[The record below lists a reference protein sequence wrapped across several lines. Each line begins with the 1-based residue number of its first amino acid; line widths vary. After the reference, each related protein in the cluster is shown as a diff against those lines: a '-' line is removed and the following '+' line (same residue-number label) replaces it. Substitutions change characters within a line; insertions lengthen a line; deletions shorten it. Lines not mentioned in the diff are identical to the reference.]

1 MELSKDRKTWT
12 ITIRDGVKF
21 ADGQPLT
28 AEDVA
33 FTCETGKQ
41 SAGILDLTDLDGA
54 KALNPTTVEIRLK
67 QPRITFMHSLA
78 TLGIVPKARLQGRL
92 RRQPKG
98 SGPFKFVKWDKG
110 QQLVIEPNP
119 HYYGKHPEFERITM
133 LYTAEDAMAAA
144 ANAKQVQIAVV
155 TPAVAKQVPADMQL
169 VIAKSVDNRGLMF
182 PMQPAGKKR
191 PKASPLATT

>member
-1 MELSKDRKTWT
+1 MS
-12 ITIRDGVKF
+12 
-21 ADGQPLT
+21 
-28 AEDVA
+28 
-33 FTCETGKQ
+33 
-41 SAGILDLTDLDGA
+41 
-54 KALNPTTVEIRLK
+54 
-67 QPRITFMHSLA
+67 
-78 TLGIVPKARLQGRL
+78 TLGIVPKHAYKEGYADN
-92 RRQPKG
+92 PMG

-133 LYTAEDAMAAA
+133 LYTAEDATAAA

-182 PMQPAGKKR
+182 PMQPAGKKTPR
-191 PKASPLATT
+191 TSRGVFHCISTLSR